1 VPSQPTFPTNH
12 LRIETWI
19 DPVIDSLGHDP
30 RSTYVETYWLG
41 ILGPSACWLLRRLA
55 DGLDREPGGYNL
67 DMVDA
72 AASIG
77 LRLNGGRHAPFMR
90 TLGRICQFR
99 MARLVDTSTLEVRR
113 NLPPLTLAQAD
124 RLPAQL
130 RDAHRDE
137 ADTTRADHRADQS
150 RRTRH
155 LVLTLVQLGEDR
167 SATERQL
174 REWRFNATLCN
185 EAADWAWEAR
195 RKLARA
201 KTPVTEP
208 VPVADAGPRPLP
220 QPRPHPTIRRQA
232 NRHAPARHSTAPPD
246 RPGVATDPG
255 PPPWGWAVATQ
266 PVPDLNLDL
275 S

>member
-1 VPSQPTFPTNH
+1 VPSQPTFPTDH

-19 DPVIDSLGHDP
+19 DPVIDRLGHDP

-55 DGLDREPGGYNL
+55 DGLDREPGGYGL

-124 RLPAQL
+124 RLPAPL
-130 RDAHRDE
+130 RDAHRLE
-137 ADTTRADHRADQS
+137 ADTTRADRRSDQARRA
-150 RRTRH
+150 RH
-155 LVLTLVQLGEDR
+155 LALTLVQLGEDR

-185 EAADWAWEAR
+185 EVADWAWEAR

-201 KTPVTEP
+201 KTPVTARP
-208 VPVADAGPRPLP
+208 TPANGPVAVPIPASTPTPTPTTTPTPDDPSAGEPSRSRP
-220 QPRPHPTIRRQA
+220 A
-232 NRHAPARHSTAPPD
+232 
-246 RPGVATDPG
+246 
-255 PPPWGWAVATQ
+255 
-266 PVPDLNLDL
+266 LDGAA
-275 S
+275 

>member
-1 VPSQPTFPTNH
+1 
-12 LRIETWI
+12 
-19 DPVIDSLGHDP
+19 
-30 RSTYVETYWLG
+30 
-41 ILGPSACWLLRRLA
+41 
-55 DGLDREPGGYNL
+55 
-67 DMVDA
+67 
-72 AASIG
+72 
-77 LRLNGGRHAPFMR
+77 
-90 TLGRICQFR
+90 
-99 MARLVDTSTLEVRR
+99 
-113 NLPPLTLAQAD
+113 
-124 RLPAQL
+124 
-130 RDAHRDE
+130 
-137 ADTTRADHRADQS
+137 
-150 RRTRH
+150 
-155 LVLTLVQLGEDR
+155 DR

-246 RPGVATDPG
+246 RPGVATGPG